1 MRKASECAHTQTQPT
16 VRYRLRVPRRL
27 AFLVDLLIR
36 TFSMSS
42 ALKIIGLV
50 CVILTVLLWIVTLT
64 TDTTPGSIGAA
75 ACLTAI
81 VAFVGILSLWS

>member
-1 MRKASECAHTQTQPT
+1 MRKASECAQTQTQPT
-16 VRYRLRVPRRL
+16 VRYRPRVLREL
-27 AFLVDLLIR
+27 AFLVDLLR